1 MNYIWDILLKA
12 DKENIPRE
20 EVQFTLAKVS
30 SPYME
35 IAFTDINTSSLP
47 KDKVVEV
54 NPYYRFYDIFKDLFD
69 VDVEESSQ
77 LREVLFDIVIHYL
90 GKLDLNQ
97 GISKEEFYKK
107 FIMKDIKNGFFGEEV
122 YLNIKHFKKDE
133 LDYILTGL
141 VTLYK
146 TGASLHLFNKIL
158 NKVFKNNRVYI
169 NQDNPKEMYIYLGRR
184 KTQELNK
191 KIETIIKLF
200 LPINTNAFIY
210 WNQHF
215 GILGA
220 ENTMILDEIIM
231 M

>member
-20 EVQFTLAKVS
+20 EIQFILANVC

-35 IAFTDINTSSLP
+35 ISFIDLNTNSLP
-47 KDKVVEV
+47 EDKVIEV

-69 VDVEESSQ
+69 INIDESRQ
-77 LREVLFDIVIHYL
+77 LREVLFDIVLHYL

-97 GISKEEFYKK
+97 GISKQEFYKN
-107 FIMKDIKNGFFGEEV
+107 FLMRDIENGVFGEELRV
-122 YLNIKHFKKDE
+122 NIKLFKKE
-133 LDYILTGL
+133 EIDYILTNL
-141 VTLYK
+141 IALYK
-146 TGASLHLFNKIL
+146 TGASLHLFNKVL

-169 NQDNPKEMYIYLGRR
+169 NQDNPKEMYIYLGKH
-184 KTQELNK
+184 KTHELNK
-191 KIETIIKLF
+191 KIETIINVF

-210 WNQHF
+210 WDHHF

-220 ENTMILDEIIM
+220 ENTMRLDEIVM

>member
-1 MNYIWDILLKA
+1 MNYVWDILLKA
-12 DKENIPRE
+12 DKENLARE
-20 EVQFTLAKVS
+20 EIQFTLAKVA

-47 KDKVVEV
+47 EDKIVEV

-69 VDVEESSQ
+69 INIEESKQ
-77 LREVLFDIVIHYL
+77 LREVLFDILIHYL

-97 GISKEEFYKK
+97 GMNKEEFYKK
-107 FIMKDIKNGFFGEEV
+107 FIIEDIKNGLFGEEV
-122 YLNIKHFKKDE
+122 YSNTKYFKKDE
-133 LDYILTGL
+133 LDYVLSGL
-141 VTLYK
+141 ITLYN
-146 TGASLHLFNKIL
+146 TGTSLHLFNKIL

-169 NQDNPKEMYIYLGRR
+169 NQDNPKEMYIYLGKR

-200 LPINTNAFIY
+200 LPISINALIY
-210 WNQHF
+210 WDQHF